1 MPTEATYGE
10 TELVMRLQG
19 GSQEAFRQLFLLFI
33 KPLAYFAAELTGS
46 GHEGEDIA
54 SNAFQ
59 KLWERREG
67 FATMAGVKGF
77 LYTAARNEALN
88 VIRHR
93 KVQDRAQ
100 QELQHRLEYEPQWAE
115 ARMVNAE
122 LLRLIYAEID
132 NLPDNHRQMVKM
144 SFVEELSTE
153 EIASRLNISTA
164 HVRTY
169 KARAMAQLRSAL
181 LKKGLLDALLLL
193 WFLER

>member
-1 MPTEATYGE
+1 MQ
-10 TELVMRLQG
+10 LRD
-19 GSQEAFRQLFLLFI
+19 GSQDAFRQLFLLFI
-33 KPLAYFAAELTGS
+33 KPLAYFAAELTGNA
-46 GHEGEDIA
+46 HEGEDIA

-59 KLWERREG
+59 KLWERRGG
-67 FATMAGVKGF
+67 FSSIAGVKGF

-93 KVQDRAQ
+93 KVMDRAQ
-100 QELQHRLEYEPQWAE
+100 QEMLHRLEHEPQWAE

-132 NLPDNHRQMVKM
+132 NLPDNHRQMVLM

-169 KARAMAQLRSAL
+169 KARAMTRLRSAL
-181 LKKGLLDALLLL
+181 LKKGLLEAVFLL
-193 WFLER
+193 WLMDR